1 MRKNF
6 DLIDKKFGR
15 LVVIKR
21 MDNDEWGRLRWLC
34 KCYCG
39 KEKIIV
45 GQSLRSG
52 ATKSCGCLQKE
63 IVSIAN
69 TTHGQTRTKTYDV
82 WHNMIQRCTNP
93 KHKYYKHYGGRGIKV
108 CKRWMK
114 FENFLEDMG
123 KIPEGYSIDRINN
136 NKGYKKS
143 NCKWSTKKEQSRNTR
158 RNRSGTYGG
167 KTQLLIEW
175 SEETGIPYSTLWQR
189 IYRLGWSIEKAL
201 TTPAKKG
208 DRYE

>member
-1 MRKNF
+1 MAK
-6 DLIDKKFGR
+6 LINLIGKKFGR

-21 MDNDEWGRLRWLC
+21 MDNNKQRQSMWLC
-34 KCYCG
+34 VCDCG
-39 KEKIIV
+39 NEKIIL
-45 GQSLRSG
+45 GYNLKNSN
-52 ATKSCGCLQKE
+52 TKSCGCLQIEK
-63 IVSIAN
+63 V
-69 TTHGQTRTKTYDV
+69 TKHGYSTSKTYNS
-82 WHNMIQRCTNP
+82 WRHMIQRCADLN
-93 KHKYYKHYGGRGIKV
+93 HKFYHNYGGRGITV
-108 CKRWMK
+108 CKKWLK

-123 KIPEGYSIDRINN
+123 EPPSAKHSIDRINN
-136 NKGYKKS
+136 NGNYCKS
-143 NCKWSTKKEQSRNTR
+143 NCRWATRKEQVSDMRN
-158 RNRSGTYGG
+158 NLYFTYKN